1 MKTKWYLMLWGCL
14 AMTSSF
20 AQTKLIAHKS
30 HSGNLKNFK
39 LAFKTNKFNP
49 KYANFGVAPQPQV
62 KNAQLD
68 SIVFLSK
75 NVAIMYTSE
84 YCKWRKT
91 DKSSRLWR
99 AGKDTLRNHALFN
112 QKNSVKHIRKV
123 LKTQYHFQN
132 PVKSIKFIDRT
143 PHIQEKQKEEK
154 PEETPKKHNQVLPVH
169 ITQPPGASDP
179 FLWTMIAIVAGISLL
194 VGGIA
199 WNLRKSGLLNRKS
212 TI

>member
-1 MKTKWYLMLWGCL
+1 MLWVCL
-14 AMTSSF
+14 AVTSSF

-39 LAFKTNKFNP
+39 LALKTNKFNL
-49 KYANFGVAPQPQV
+49 KHSNFGVAPRPQI

-91 DKSSRLWR
+91 DKSHRLWK
-99 AGKDTLRNHALFN
+99 AGEDTLRNHTLFN
-112 QKNSVKHIRKV
+112 KKHSVKHIRKV
-123 LKTQYHFQN
+123 LKAQYHFQN
-132 PVKSIKFIDRT
+132 PVKSVKFIDRT
-143 PHIQEKQKEEK
+143 PHIQEKKKEEK
-154 PEETPKKHNQVLPVH
+154 SEEIPKKHNRVLPVQ
-169 ITQPPGASDP
+169 ITQPSDP

-194 VGGIA
+194 VGGVA
-199 WNLRKSGLLNRKS
+199 WNLRRAGFLSRKS